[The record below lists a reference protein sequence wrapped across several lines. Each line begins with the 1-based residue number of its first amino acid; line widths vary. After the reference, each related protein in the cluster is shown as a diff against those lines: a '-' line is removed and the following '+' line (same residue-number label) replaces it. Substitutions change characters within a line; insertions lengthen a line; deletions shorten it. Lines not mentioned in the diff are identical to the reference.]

1 MIIFLNLSDSYK
13 ALCNGMHTQHIAVMT
28 ERGRS
33 DGIDNPSSFGSS
45 DTSFYL
51 SKCAFLLSSCA
62 TWGLFANFVGYLV

>member
-13 ALCNGMHTQHIAVMT
+13 ALCTRMHTQHIYVMT
-28 ERGRS
+28 VRGRS
-33 DGIDNPSSFGSS
+33 DWIDNPPLASS

-51 SKCAFLLSSCA
+51 SKCASLLSSRA